1 MTNLGV
7 LMRQVPFFSVVFL
20 CFCAVTQSSAQ
31 DTFSS
36 RVDEIFAEF
45 DSADVPGCAVG
56 IIRDGTY
63 IHARGYGSA
72 NLEHGIPIGRDSV
85 FRIGSVSKQFTAA
98 AIAILV
104 TRGDLDLDA
113 DVHTYLP
120 DLREYDN
127 PVTIRQMIH
136 HISGMGDYETENTTY
151 ELSDGKPFRFG
162 NEDYW
167 TIEEFYREVA
177 EQPLLLTPG
186 ERFEYSN
193 IAYFLLSQV
202 VERVSGKT
210 LRRFAD
216 EEIFG
221 PLKMEATFFNDNVDG
236 IVPNRTDGYKPLDNG
251 GFEIYMTNLDWVGDG
266 GVFTTLNDFIKWD
279 TAFMAGDVPGGDEVE
294 TLMLEPHPVTVQTM
308 DSGTLD
314 EGAGYGFGLEIGK
327 YQGHRVHDH
336 NGAWVGFLVLYT
348 RFPDDNFSIVLLCNR
363 SDAWKGGKVEK
374 LVDLAVSEFSD

>member
-1 MTNLGV
+1 
-7 LMRQVPFFSVVFL
+7 MRQVPFFSAVFL
-20 CFCAVTQSSAQ
+20 CFCAVTQSPAQ

-36 RVDEIFAEF
+36 HVDAIFAEF

-56 IIRDGTY
+56 VIRDGTY
-63 IHARGYGSA
+63 IHAKGYGSA

-98 AIAILV
+98 AIAILAA
-104 TRGDLDLDA
+104 RGDLDLDA
-113 DVHTYLP
+113 DVHTHLP
-120 DLREYDN
+120 DLREYDH

-136 HISGMGDYETENTTY
+136 HISGMGDYETENTTF

-177 EQPLLLTPG
+177 EQPLFLTPG

-193 IAYFLLSQV
+193 MAYFLLSQV
-202 VERVSGKT
+202 VESVSGKT
-210 LRRFAD
+210 LREFARD
-216 EEIFG
+216 EIFE
-221 PLKMEATFFNDNVDG
+221 PLQMEATFFNDNVDG
-236 IVPNRTDGYKPLDNG
+236 IVPNRAAGYKPLGSG
-251 GFEIYMTNLDWVGDG
+251 GFEIYMTNLDWVGEG

-279 TAFMAGDVPGGDEVE
+279 TAFMAGDMPGGDEVE

-308 DSGTLD
+308 DSDFFD
-314 EGAGYGFGLEIGK
+314 EGAGYGFGLVIGK

-336 NGAWVGFLVLYT
+336 DGAWVGFLALYT

-363 SDAWKGGKVEK
+363 SDAWDDGKAEK

>member
-36 RVDEIFAEF
+36 RVDAIFAEF

-56 IIRDGTY
+56 VIRGGTY
-63 IHARGYGSA
+63 IHAKGYGSA
-72 NLEHGIPIGRDSV
+72 NLEHGIPISRDSI

-98 AIAILV
+98 AIAILA
-104 TRGDLDLDA
+104 TRGELVLDA
-113 DVHTYLP
+113 EVHTYLP
-120 DLREYDN
+120 DLRKYDD
-127 PVTIRQMIH
+127 PVTLRQMVH
-136 HISGMGDYETENTTY
+136 HISGMGEYEGETTY
-151 ELSDGKPFRFG
+151 ELRDGKSFRFG

-167 TIEEFYREVA
+167 TIQEFYQQVT
-177 EQPLLLTPG
+177 EQPLVLKPG

-236 IVPNRTDGYKPLDNG
+236 IVPNRADGYKPLENG
-251 GFEIYMTNLDWVGDG
+251 GFEIFMTNLDWVGDG
-266 GVFTTLNDFIKWD
+266 GVYTSLNDFIKWD

-308 DSGTLD
+308 DSGALD

-327 YQGHRVHDH
+327 YQGHRVHAH
-336 NGAWVGFLVLYT
+336 SGSWVGFLALYA
-348 RFPDDNFSIVLLCNR
+348 RYPDDNFSIVLLCNR
-363 SDAWKGGKVEK
+363 SDAWKDGKVEK
-374 LVDLAVSEFSD
+374 LADLAVSEFSD

>member
-36 RVDEIFAEF
+36 RVDAIFAEF

-120 DLREYDN
+120 DL
-127 PVTIRQMIH
+127 
-136 HISGMGDYETENTTY
+136 
-151 ELSDGKPFRFG
+151 
-162 NEDYW
+162 
-167 TIEEFYREVA
+167 
-177 EQPLLLTPG
+177 
-186 ERFEYSN
+186 
-193 IAYFLLSQV
+193 
-202 VERVSGKT
+202 
-210 LRRFAD
+210 
-216 EEIFG
+216 
-221 PLKMEATFFNDNVDG
+221 
-236 IVPNRTDGYKPLDNG
+236 
-251 GFEIYMTNLDWVGDG
+251 
-266 GVFTTLNDFIKWD
+266 
-279 TAFMAGDVPGGDEVE
+279 
-294 TLMLEPHPVTVQTM
+294 
-308 DSGTLD
+308 
-314 EGAGYGFGLEIGK
+314 
-327 YQGHRVHDH
+327 
-336 NGAWVGFLVLYT
+336 
-348 RFPDDNFSIVLLCNR
+348 
-363 SDAWKGGKVEK
+363 
-374 LVDLAVSEFSD
+374 